1 MGTTSRSNKP
11 NEWASKINHTKI
23 INDPFIREFIKNCS
37 LPQNA
42 DELDI
47 KNNLK
52 CEKISSDVINS
63 IQHFIAV
70 DGGYTV
76 VEPKKNFPSSQFAY
90 FQFGAIFFSVNDLD
104 NLSKKPFIFPEDMNK
119 LHNLKPFK
127 LALPIKNI
135 LSHNQYSLKQSIR
148 KTIYDFFMEKRDDS
162 CFMETLKW
170 FIFEEYSN
178 KPLDKYD
185 LASDP
190 YLDINIGSIS
200 LIKSKM
206 NSDYTFETQN
216 GIIYLTD
223 IFRFHEVIDED
234 HGASGILGYLTR
246 LIEQLILV
254 HYIRFVYMNGVWALK
269 EILFITDGPLSF
281 SGQTANMHKP
291 MRNLCRYLNDNY
303 HIFLVGI
310 EKSGPFVDH
319 ANEIAFNPKD
329 APILKQGAYTLLS
342 NQYIYKYITLGDSSN
357 MHYGST
363 SYYGGKVIF
372 HTHDNQ
378 VIVLTVPTPS
388 KESILAPIK
397 QNYMNLDIVLL
408 NLEKLR
414 CHMYDD
420 SVIPIALANKLVSLS
435 NQPSNVLLEKFT
447 TEVLKK

>member
-76 VEPKKNFPSSQFAY
+76 VEPIKNFPSSQFAY

-329 APILKQGAYTLLS
+329 APILKLGAYTLLS

>member
-104 NLSKKPFIFPEDMNK
+104 NLSKKSFIFPEDMNK

-190 YLDINIGSIS
+190 YLDISIGSIS
-200 LIKSKM
+200 LIKSEM